1 MVLLLTV
8 QLLKATVL
16 ACPLKM
22 AVDLTIDVVL
32 SIEFVKKI
40 QILIYLFMMFCKIVI
55 MLDMFLFLFY
65 IIV

>member
-1 MVLLLTV
+1 ME
-8 QLLKATVL
+8 
-16 ACPLKM
+16 
-22 AVDLTIDVVL
+22 VDLTIDVVL